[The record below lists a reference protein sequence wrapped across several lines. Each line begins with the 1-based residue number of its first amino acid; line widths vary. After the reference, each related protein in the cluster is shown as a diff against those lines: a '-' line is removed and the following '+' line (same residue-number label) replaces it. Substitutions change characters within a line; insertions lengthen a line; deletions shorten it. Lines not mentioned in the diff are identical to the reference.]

1 MWNEFHSIW
10 LTAHISEES
19 DRKIAMNGNKPSM
32 SYSPIGFTFIRK
44 IMFRL
49 NAAIYNFLTLIF
61 ILCIVYLH
69 IIRVKYMN
77 IQNAKCML

>member
-1 MWNEFHSIW
+1 MW

-19 DRKIAMNGNKPSM
+19 DCKIRHARKIARNGNKPSM
-32 SYSPIGFTFIRK
+32 SYSPIGFTFIPK
-44 IMFRL
+44 IMCRL

-77 IQNAKCML
+77 IHNAKCML